1 MNNMSIKQ
9 AATELSRL
17 LVRYA
22 NDNTWYCV
30 GYDDSTIIIYT
41 QTRRRANELASSW
54 SSACNGYPVKGRAFG
69 KVRLVARQG
78 T

>member
-1 MNNMSIKQ
+1 MNNMSIEQ

-41 QTRRRANELASSW
+41 QTRRRANGLVAFVGYE
-54 SSACNGYPVKGRAFG
+54 CNGYPVKGRALG